1 MVIAS
6 EPEVAF
12 DPLQAPD
19 ALHAV
24 ALAVDQVRVVSLP
37 ARTDSGSA
45 DKFTVA
51 LGNGGGVGSEEPPP
65 PPPPHETRTIT
76 LKKDITFSLKF
87 MINVLFMILKKPHS

>member
-6 EPEVAF
+6 EPEVAL

-19 ALHAV
+19 ALHVV
-24 ALAVDQVRVVSLP
+24 ALAVDQVRVVSFP

-45 DKFTVA
+45 VKFTVA

-65 PPPPHETRTIT
+65 PPPPHETRTTT
-76 LKKDITFSLKF
+76 LRIEISFCLEF
-87 MINVLFMILKKPHS
+87 INAGLFIILKKTHL

>member
-19 ALHAV
+19 ALHVV
-24 ALAVDQVRVVSLP
+24 ALAVVQVRVVSFP

-45 DKFTVA
+45 VKFTVA
-51 LGNGGGVGSEEPPP
+51 LGIGGGVGSEEPPP
-65 PPPPHETRTIT
+65 PPPPHETRIIT
-76 LKKDITFSLKF
+76 LKSDIIFCLK
-87 MINVLFMILKKPHS
+87 